1 MPVSPTVRHATR
13 RAPRVGRRSLA
24 AALGAALLLAAVSP
38 TAAVAAVT
46 LSTPYPG
53 IAIQPGATA
62 TFELVLD
69 ATEPTQVDLAV
80 DGAPDGWTA
89 RLRGGGMEITTV
101 FVDPAAPPELQL
113 AVSVPAD
120 ATEGA
125 HRLTVTASGSAGTAT
140 LTVTVNVAA
149 AAGGSVELTT
159 DVPVQR
165 GSSDLTFP
173 FTVELR
179 NDTPAQLTFSL
190 QAVGPSGWQVTAQ
203 PTGQERAASFSVDA
217 GASQSID
224 VEAVPP
230 ENVEAGTY
238 PIGVQA
244 VGSGGRNAAIE
255 LSVEIT
261 GRVAMALSTADER
274 LNAQATAGSATDLSL
289 VVTNNGT
296 APIEGLTLTATPP
309 RDWQVTFDPA
319 SLDAVAAGQAANVIA
334 RISPSGDAIAGDY
347 VVTLTAQNDEASET
361 IDIRVTVE
369 TSPVW
374 GLIGLLLIAGAVGS
388 LYWAFRRFGRR

>member
-1 MPVSPTVRHATR
+1 MLSTLRQGGR
-13 RAPRVGRRSLA
+13 RAPGGGRRSIA
-24 AALGAALLLAAVSP
+24 AAIVAGAVLVAISP
-38 TAAVAAVT
+38 TSAAAAVT

-53 IAIQPGATA
+53 IAIQPGSTA
-62 TFELVLD
+62 TFDLVLD
-69 ATEPTQVDLAV
+69 ATEPAQVDLAV
-80 DGAPDGWTA
+80 DGVPDGWTA
-89 RLRGGGMEITTV
+89 RLRGGGMEVTTV
-101 FVDPAAPPELQL
+101 YVDPAAPPELQL

-120 ATEGA
+120 AEEGPHELA
-125 HRLTVTASGSAGTAT
+125 VTASGSAGSAA
-140 LTVTVNVAA
+140 LALTVNVAA

-238 PIGVQA
+238 AIAVQA

-255 LSVEIT
+255 LNVEIT
-261 GRVAMALSTADER
+261 GRVAMTLSTADER
-274 LNAQATAGSATDLSL
+274 LNTQATAGSATDLSL
-289 VVTNNGT
+289 VITNEGT
-296 APIEGLTLTATPP
+296 APLGGLTLTAAPP
-309 RDWQVTFDPA
+309 SGWDVTFDPA
-319 SLDAVAAGQAANVIA
+319 SIDAVAAGQAATVLA
-334 RISPSGDAIAGDY
+334 SISPSGDAIAGDY
-347 VVTLTAQNDEASET
+347 VVTLTAQNDEASES

-374 GLIGLLLIAGAVGS
+374 GLIGLLLIAVALGG

>member
-1 MPVSPTVRHATR
+1 MSPT
-13 RAPRVGRRSLA
+13 SA
-24 AALGAALLLAAVSP
+24 A
-38 TAAVAAVT
+38 AAVT

-53 IAIQPGATA
+53 IAVQPGSTA
-62 TFELVLD
+62 TFELLLD
-69 ATEPTQVDLAV
+69 ATEPAQLDLAV
-80 DGAPDGWTA
+80 DGVPDGWTA
-89 RLRGGGMEITTV
+89 RLRGGGMEVSTV
-101 FVDPAAPPELQL
+101 SVDPAAPPELQL

-120 ATEGA
+120 AEEGPNT
-125 HRLTVTASGSAGTAT
+125 LTVTASGSAGSAT
-140 LTVTVNVAA
+140 LALNVNVAA

-238 PIGVQA
+238 AIGVQA

-255 LSVEIT
+255 LNVEIT
-261 GRVAMALSTADER
+261 GRVAMTLSTADER
-274 LNAQATAGSATDLSL
+274 LNTQATAGSATDLSL
-289 VVTNNGT
+289 VITNEGT
-296 APIEGLTLTATPP
+296 APLGGLTLTAAPP
-309 RDWQVTFDPA
+309 SGWDVTFDPA
-319 SLDAVAAGQAANVIA
+319 SIDAVAAGQAATVLA
-334 RISPSGDAIAGDY
+334 SISPSGDAIAGDY
-347 VVTLTAQNDEASET
+347 VVTLTAQNDEASES

-374 GLIGLLLIAGAVGS
+374 GVIGLLLIAVALGG